1 MYDRDYYNT
10 VKRLYSNLK
19 KKSKENS
26 GFWIGFNILYE
37 WRHIIVFLSVCETI
51 TFLDSDIAIKMFCS

>member
-1 MYDRDYYNT
+1 MTETTTTLWNDYT
-10 VKRLYSNLK
+10 PILK
-19 KKSKENS
+19 KGKETS